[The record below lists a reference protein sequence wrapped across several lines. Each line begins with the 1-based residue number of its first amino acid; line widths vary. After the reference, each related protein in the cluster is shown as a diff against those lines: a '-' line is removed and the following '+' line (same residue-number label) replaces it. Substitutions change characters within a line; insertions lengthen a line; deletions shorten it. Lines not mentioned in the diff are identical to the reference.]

1 MKLGQIVAITGFTFK
16 DAVRK
21 RAFWITNII
30 FMALILG
37 ASLLLPRVGG
47 GMDPMAGMEAIV
59 DPLGNAQPAET
70 KAEDTYGGY
79 TCYLCNESETLDAQA
94 VLKNELRF
102 QTILIGRDGLEEALA
117 AVAEDGDGWT
127 ALVEITQPA
136 QNEAPLIKIT
146 TRDFLS
152 DYPADPIWQALSDE
166 YRVLQFGALGY
177 DTRQSAE
184 ILRAALPL
192 EQEFATESNISNYVA
207 GMALMLV
214 MFMTIYVYGYG
225 VATSVATEKSTRV
238 METLIVSA
246 KPSRILLGKCVGMGL
261 VGLAQM
267 LCVLL
272 FSFLCAKMFMPSG
285 NIGYGLSLPSLTP
298 AKAALLVLYFLLGY
312 ALFSMINSMCGAM
325 VSKLEDLQSAMM
337 PATMITMFSFYGGY
351 VTMGITPA
359 MGGSASLGRLMLLIP
374 FTAPYAAPSVLLS
387 GQYDGTLLGTSIA
400 ILLVAILIV
409 SYLSTKV
416 YAISVL
422 HYGGRLRFSDVR
434 KRLKAR

>member
-1 MKLGQIVAITGFTFK
+1 MKLRQIVAITGFTFK

-21 RAFWITNII
+21 RAFWITNLV
-30 FMALILG
+30 FMMLILG
-37 ASLLLPRVGG
+37 ASLILPRIGG

-59 DPLGNAQPAET
+59 DPLGSGEPAEINPV
-70 KAEDTYGGY
+70 ETYGGY
-79 TCYLCNESETLDAQA
+79 TCYLYDESEALDAQA
-94 VLKNELRF
+94 VLKKDLKFR
-102 QTILIGRDGLEEALA
+102 TIPIGRGGLEEALA
-117 AVAEDGDGWT
+117 AVAEDEDGWT

-136 QNEAPLIKIT
+136 QNEAPLVKIT
-146 TRDFLS
+146 TRDFFS
-152 DYPADPIWQALSDE
+152 DYPSEPIWQALCNE

-177 DTRQSAE
+177 DTDQSAA
-184 ILRAALPL
+184 IVRAALPL
-192 EQEFATESNISNYVA
+192 EQGFATESNISNYVA

-225 VATSVATEKSTRV
+225 VAASVATEKSTRV

-246 KPSRILLGKCVGMGL
+246 RPSRILLGKCVGMGL

-267 LCVLL
+267 VGVLL
-272 FSFLCAKMFMPSG
+272 FSFFCAKAFMPSG

-298 AKAALLVLYFLLGY
+298 AKAALLVLFFLLGY

-374 FTAPYAAPSVLLS
+374 FTAPYAAPSILLS
-387 GQYDGTLLGTSIA
+387 GQYDAALLGASIG
-400 ILLVAILIV
+400 ILVVSIFII
-409 SYLSTKV
+409 SYLSAKV

-422 HYGGRLRFSDVR
+422 HYGGRLRFRDVR
-434 KRLKAR
+434 KRLKAK